1 MREMQSTKQIWKHST
16 RAQRGLAENH
26 KKFAALDEEEK
37 KRDLSEADERNAKY
51 KADLEAFDKSAEG
64 RKYRLQ
70 MLSFTKR
77 RRLEELKKK
86 FLVDQPSGR
95 APTAIFM
102 FMNGMRPKVQAENPD
117 LKGLGPIQ
125 TKLAQMWGSL
135 SADDKKEWLD
145 KAAEEK
151 VEYDKKVA
159 EFQSTENYKKYLRLS
174 RGVMG
179 MRAGKG
185 KATAKVAKGK
195 GKAKASGPAM
205 PTKPEN
211 MPVPPKS
218 GFQMFGEEHRSGGG
232 AAGLKE
238 VGKAWVTL
246 GAEGQKKYIEKAA
259 AAQKQYEEDM
269 RKFRTTVEGKKYLRE
284 KEQAERKAKLS
295 RAKERYLK
303 ETKEPKKPLSAYFIY
318 LSKKSGE
325 PMLHPDGKTFSF
337 KERSDALTKGWKEM
351 QPEEKAKY
359 EDQAKAAKDK
369 YDQEMVEYKNTSGYK
384 SYQRIMNTVTGA
396 GAKLVA
402 RAKAKK
408 AAMLKVQAAQAA
420 KKAAAKAGASNN
432 NDEMGSNSS
441 SKSSSSSSS
450 NSD

>member
-1 MREMQSTKQIWKHST
+1 
-16 RAQRGLAENH
+16 
-26 KKFAALDEEEK
+26 
-37 KRDLSEADERNAKY
+37 
-51 KADLEAFDKSAEG
+51 
-64 RKYRLQ
+64 
-70 MLSFTKR
+70 
-77 RRLEELKKK
+77 
-86 FLVDQPSGR
+86 
-95 APTAIFM
+95 
-102 FMNGMRPKVQAENPD
+102 MNGMRPKVQAENPD

-125 TKLAQMWGSL
+125 TKLAQMWGSM
-135 SADDKKEWLD
+135 SADDRKEWVD

-151 VEYDKKVA
+151 AAYDKKVA

-174 RGVMG
+174 RAVMG

-185 KATAKVAKGK
+185 KAAGKVAK

-238 VGKAWVTL
+238 VGKAWVNL

-303 ETKEPKKPLSAYFIY
+303 ETKEPKKPMSAYFIY
-318 LSKKSGE
+318 LSKKSSE

-337 KERSDALTKGWKEM
+337 RERSDALTKGWKEM

-408 AAMLKVQAAQAA
+408 AALLKVRAAQAA
-420 KKAAAKAGASNN
+420 KKAKEAVLKGGAAPKAAKAKPAPKRAAAKAGASNN